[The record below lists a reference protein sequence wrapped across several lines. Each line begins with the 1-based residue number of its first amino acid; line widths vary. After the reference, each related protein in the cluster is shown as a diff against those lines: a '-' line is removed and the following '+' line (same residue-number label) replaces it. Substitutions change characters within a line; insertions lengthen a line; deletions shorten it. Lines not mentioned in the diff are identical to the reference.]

1 MAMRFWGVLSLSA
14 SMAGCGAKAPASTGG
29 FQLDP
34 SGGACPAG
42 YVVSD
47 SDYTSTNIGALSADG
62 MLLSSS
68 VISSGSAPPGLTT
81 ALSGDVVFPSAA
93 PASGKLVLI
102 DRYPN
107 SVLTWVEPS
116 TGSVIQQL
124 SVGTGFPANPHDYL
138 ELSATKAY
146 VSRYE
151 SNPTPGQVPFDAGG
165 DLLIIDPTANA
176 VTGRVE
182 LASAADGAFL
192 PRADHLLAIGDQ
204 VWVSLHRF
212 DADFKTAGDAR
223 LLGVD
228 STSDAIAW
236 TLDLTGVANC
246 GGVARSPS
254 GKLVALSCSGVSGDV
269 DAAQNPTPTLRS
281 AIVLL
286 DATVQPPS
294 ELQRFDAATTLGAP
308 LGSTITFAS
317 ETMLIGVALG
327 DATASRTDQAFTIDT
342 SQGTP
347 TTLLDAGAAFALG
360 DVRCAPGCTD
370 LCFLAD
376 AQANVIEVWKAAST
390 KLSTMPAIPGD
401 TSIGLP
407 PRAIGALSNP
417 R

>member
-1 MAMRFWGVLSLSA
+1 MAMKFCGVLGFCVLA
-14 SMAGCGAKAPASTGG
+14 TACGAKAPASTGG

-34 SGGACPAG
+34 SAGACPAG

-47 SDYTSTNIGALSADG
+47 SDYTSTNISALSADG
-62 MLLSSS
+62 VVLSSS

-93 PASGKLVLI
+93 PASGKLLLI

-116 TGSVIQQL
+116 TGAVIQQL
-124 SVGTGFPANPHDYL
+124 AVGTGFAANPHDYL
-138 ELSATKAY
+138 ELTPNKAY
-146 VSRYE
+146 LSRYE
-151 SNPTPGQVPFDAGG
+151 SNPTPGQLPFDAGG
-165 DLLIIDPTANA
+165 DLLIVDPTGNE

-182 LASAADGAFL
+182 LASEPDGAFL
-192 PRADHLLAIGDQ
+192 PRADHLLAVGDQ

-223 LLGVD
+223 LVGVD
-228 STSDAIAW
+228 STSDAVAW
-236 TLDLTGVANC
+236 TLELPGVANC

-269 DAAQNPTPTLRS
+269 DAAQNPAPTLRS

-286 DATVQPPS
+286 DATVQPPK
-294 ELQRFDAATTLGAP
+294 ELQRFDSATTLGAP
-308 LGSTITFAS
+308 LGSTIAFAS
-317 ETMLIGVALG
+317 ETLLIGVALG

-347 TTLLDAGAAFALG
+347 MKLHDAGAAFALG

-370 LCFLAD
+370 LCLLAD
-376 AQANVIEVWKAAST
+376 AQANVIQLWKAAGT
-390 KLSTMPAIPGD
+390 ELNALSAIPGD

-407 PRAIGALSNP
+407 PRAIGALSNS